1 METKKVLLNGF
12 TNYETFTFVLWLDND
27 KKMHDLVLEVLKTAY
42 NKNLRRS
49 NAIFEIQSFL
59 ETYLHENIHDNFSG
73 FYRDLIV
80 KSVNNINTF
89 EVANHLFWNVLLR
102 LTASCWYG

>member
-1 METKKVLLNGF
+1 MDKHNLVNGF

-42 NKNLRRS
+42 NKNLRLS

-59 ETYLHENIHDNFSG
+59 ETYLHENIHANFTD
-73 FYRDLIV
+73 FYRDLII
-80 KSVNNINTF
+80 KSVNNINTY
-89 EVANHLFWNVLLR
+89 EVAKHLFHNYVENYQIEQKI
-102 LTASCWYG
+102 A